1 MGICVKLSIFFQ
13 VGASSIFLIMDS
25 TDFPPMSTLPCY
37 FDYAATTPVDDR
49 VIQAMVTC
57 LGREGTFG
65 NPASSSH
72 GYGNQARQAVEL
84 ARRQVAE
91 LVGCGAES
99 IIWTSGA
106 TESNNLAI
114 KGIAQRATGSRRHL
128 ITSRIEH
135 KAVVDTVSQLEQAG
149 FPVTWLEP
157 DHQGLIHPEAVRQ
170 ALRAD
175 TLLVSLM
182 MVNNEL
188 GTLTDIAAIGEL
200 VRAHGAIFHVDA
212 AQGAGKL
219 AIDLNTLAVDL
230 MSFSAH
236 KIYGPKG
243 IGALYV
249 GERARPLLEAQI
261 HGGGH
266 EQGFRSGT
274 LATHQIVGMGSAYA
288 LASAE
293 MIDEVQRITELSAQL
308 RQGLLQLPGV
318 SLNGDPLQ
326 RVPHTLNICVDKA
339 GFNALSLSG
348 DIAVSSTSA
357 CNSASSGASHVLLA
371 LGLTQAQAGSSLR
384 LSLGRYTQAADV
396 EKAIAVIAQ
405 RLSTQAATFW

>member
-1 MGICVKLSIFFQ
+1 
-13 VGASSIFLIMDS
+13 
-25 TDFPPMSTLPCY
+25 MSTLPCY

-72 GYGNQARQAVEL
+72 TYGNQARQAVEL

-91 LVGCGAES
+91 LIGSDAES
-99 IIWTSGA
+99 VIWTSGA

-114 KGIAQRATGSRRHL
+114 KGIAQGAKAPRRHL
-128 ITSRIEH
+128 ITSVIEH
-135 KAVVDTVSQLEQAG
+135 KAVIDTVRQLEQAG
-149 FPVTWLEP
+149 FPVTWLQP
-157 DHQGLIHPEAVRQ
+157 DNQGLIQPEAVRQ
-170 ALRAD
+170 ALRDD

-182 MVNNEL
+182 LVNNEL
-188 GTLTDIAAIGEL
+188 GTVTDIAAIGQM
-200 VRAHGAIFHVDA
+200 VREHGAIFHVDA

-219 AIDLNTLAVDL
+219 AIDLKALAVDL

-236 KIYGPKG
+236 KTYGPKG

-249 GERARPLLEAQI
+249 GERARTLLEAQM

-266 EQGFRSGT
+266 EQGYRSGT
-274 LATHQIVGMGSAYA
+274 LATHQIVGMGAAYA

-293 MIDEVQRITELSAQL
+293 MNEEVLRIGELSAQL
-308 RQGLLQLPGV
+308 RDGLLQLPGV

-326 RVPHTLNICVDKA
+326 RIPHTLNICVDSP
-339 GFNALSLSG
+339 GFNVMSLAN
-348 DIAVSSTSA
+348 DLAVSSTSA
-357 CNSASSGASHVLLA
+357 CNSASSAVSHVLLA
-371 LGLTQAQAGSSLR
+371 LGLTQGQAGSSLR
-384 LSLGRYTQAADV
+384 LSLGRYTQAEDV
-396 EKAIAVIAQ
+396 EKAIAAIAGRVNSQ
-405 RLSTQAATFW
+405 PTTFW

>member
-1 MGICVKLSIFFQ
+1 MK
-13 VGASSIFLIMDS
+13 
-25 TDFPPMSTLPCY
+25 TLPCY

-72 GYGNQARQAVEL
+72 AYGNQARQAVEL

-91 LVGCGAES
+91 LVGCSADDLV
-99 IIWTSGA
+99 WTSGA

-114 KGIAQRATGSRRHL
+114 KGLALNPHHTARRHL
-128 ITSRIEH
+128 ITSTIEH
-135 KAVVDTVSQLEQAG
+135 KAVIDTVRQLELAG
-149 FPVTWLEP
+149 CPVTWLEP
-157 DHQGLIHPEAVRQ
+157 DHRGLIHPDAVSQ
-170 ALRAD
+170 ALRDD

-182 MVNNEL
+182 LVNNEL
-188 GTLTDIAAIGEL
+188 GTVTDIAAIGEI
-200 VRAHGAIFHVDA
+200 VREHGALFHVDA

-219 AIDLNTLAVDL
+219 PIDLSALPVDL

-236 KIYGPKG
+236 KTYGPKG

-249 GERARPLLEAQI
+249 DDRARPLLEAQM

-266 EQGFRSGT
+266 EQGYRSGT
-274 LATHQIVGMGSAYA
+274 LATHQIVGMGAAYA

-293 MIDEVQRITELSAQL
+293 MAEEVTRIDRLSAQL
-308 RQGLLQLPGV
+308 REGLLGLEGI
-318 SLNGDPLQ
+318 SLNGDPQQ
-326 RVPHTLNICVDKA
+326 RIPHTLNLCIDRP
-339 GFNALSLSG
+339 GFNVASLAS
-348 DIAVSSTSA
+348 DLAVSSTSA
-357 CNSASSGASHVLLA
+357 CNSASSSVSHVLLA

-384 LSLGRYTQAADV
+384 LSLGRYTTEGDV
-396 EKAIAVIAQ
+396 EKAIAVIAEKA
-405 RLSTQAATFW
+405 RAQATTFW

>member
-1 MGICVKLSIFFQ
+1 
-13 VGASSIFLIMDS
+13 
-25 TDFPPMSTLPCY
+25 MSTLPCY

-49 VIQAMVTC
+49 VIQAMVAC

-65 NPASSSH
+65 NPASNSH
-72 GYGNQARQAVEL
+72 TYGNQARRAVEL
-84 ARRQVAE
+84 ARRQVGE
-91 LVGCGAES
+91 LVGTDAES
-99 IIWTSGA
+99 LIWTSGA

-114 KGIAQRATGSRRHL
+114 KGITCGAKGPRRHL

-135 KAVVDTVSQLEQAG
+135 KAVVDTVRQLEQAG
-149 FPVTWLEP
+149 YPVTWLEP
-157 DHQGLIHPEAVRQ
+157 DIQGLIQPEAVRQ
-170 ALRAD
+170 ALRED

-182 MVNNEL
+182 LVNNEL
-188 GTLTDIAAIGEL
+188 GTVTDIATIGQL
-200 VRAHGAIFHVDA
+200 VRNQGALFHVDA

-219 AIDLNTLAVDL
+219 AIDLNALPVDL

-236 KIYGPKG
+236 KTYGPKG

-274 LATHQIVGMGSAYA
+274 LATHQIVGMGAAFA

-293 MIDEVQRITELSAQL
+293 MAEELQRISTLSALL
-308 RQGLLQLPGV
+308 RNGLLALPGV
-318 SLNGDPLQ
+318 SLNGDPQQ
-326 RVPHTLNICVDKA
+326 RVPHTLNICVDSP
-339 GFNALSLSG
+339 GFTAMSLSSEL
-348 DIAVSSTSA
+348 AVSSTSA

-371 LGLTQAQAGSSLR
+371 MGLSPAQAGSSLR
-384 LSLGRYTQAADV
+384 LSLGRYTQAADI
-396 EKAIAVIAQ
+396 EKAIAVIAG
-405 RLSTQAATFW
+405 RLSAPSATFW

>member
-1 MGICVKLSIFFQ
+1 
-13 VGASSIFLIMDS
+13 
-25 TDFPPMSTLPCY
+25 MSTLPCY

-114 KGIAQRATGSRRHL
+114 KGIAQSAKGPRRHL

-157 DHQGLIHPEAVRQ
+157 DHQGLIQPEAVRQ
-170 ALRAD
+170 ALRED

-200 VRAHGAIFHVDA
+200 VREHGAIFHVDA

-219 AIDLNTLAVDL
+219 GIDLNALAVDL

-293 MIDEVQRITELSAQL
+293 MVDEVQRISELSTQL
-308 RQGLLQLPGV
+308 REGLLQLPGV

-339 GFNALSLSG
+339 GFNALSLAG

-371 LGLTQAQAGSSLR
+371 LGLSQAQAGSSLR

-405 RLSTQAATFW
+405 RLSSQATTFW

>member
-1 MGICVKLSIFFQ
+1 
-13 VGASSIFLIMDS
+13 
-25 TDFPPMSTLPCY
+25 MSTLPCY

-49 VIQAMVTC
+49 VIQAMVMC

-72 GYGNQARQAVEL
+72 GYGNQARQSVEL

-114 KGIAQRATGSRRHL
+114 KGIAQRATGPRRHL

-157 DHQGLIHPEAVRQ
+157 DGQGLIQPDAVRQ
-170 ALRAD
+170 ALRED

-200 VRAHGAIFHVDA
+200 VREHGAIFHVDA

-219 AIDLNTLAVDL
+219 AIDLNALAVDL

-293 MIDEVQRITELSAQL
+293 MAEEVHRITELSTQL
-308 RQGLLQLPGV
+308 REGLLQLPGV

-339 GFNALSLSG
+339 SFNAVSLAG

-371 LGLTQAQAGSSLR
+371 LGLTQVQAGSSLR

-405 RLSTQAATFW
+405 RLSSQATTFW

>member
-1 MGICVKLSIFFQ
+1 
-13 VGASSIFLIMDS
+13 
-25 TDFPPMSTLPCY
+25 MSTLPCY

-72 GYGNQARQAVEL
+72 TYGNQARQAVEL

-91 LVGCGAES
+91 LIGSDAES
-99 IIWTSGA
+99 VIWTSGA

-114 KGIAQRATGSRRHL
+114 KGIAQGAKGPRRHL
-128 ITSRIEH
+128 ITSVIEH
-135 KAVVDTVSQLEQAG
+135 KAVIDTVRQLEQAG
-149 FPVTWLEP
+149 FPVTWLQP
-157 DHQGLIHPEAVRQ
+157 DNQGLIQPEAVRQ
-170 ALRAD
+170 ALRDD

-182 MVNNEL
+182 LVNNEL
-188 GTLTDIAAIGEL
+188 GTVTDIAAIGQM
-200 VRAHGAIFHVDA
+200 VREHGAIFHVDA

-219 AIDLNTLAVDL
+219 AIDLKALAVDL

-236 KIYGPKG
+236 KTYGPKG

-249 GERARPLLEAQI
+249 GERARTLLAAQM

-266 EQGFRSGT
+266 EQGYRSGT
-274 LATHQIVGMGSAYA
+274 LATHQIVGMGAAYA

-293 MIDEVQRITELSAQL
+293 MAEEVLRIGELSAHL
-308 RQGLLQLPGV
+308 RDGLLQLPGV

-326 RVPHTLNICVDKA
+326 RIPHTLNICVDSP
-339 GFNALSLSG
+339 GFSVMSLTN
-348 DIAVSSTSA
+348 DLAVSSTSA
-357 CNSASSGASHVLLA
+357 CNSASSAVSHVLLA
-371 LGLTQAQAGSSLR
+371 LGLTQGQAGSSLR
-384 LSLGRYTQAADV
+384 LSLGRYTQAEDV
-396 EKAIAVIAQ
+396 EKAIAAIAGRVNSQ
-405 RLSTQAATFW
+405 PTTFW

>member
-1 MGICVKLSIFFQ
+1 
-13 VGASSIFLIMDS
+13 
-25 TDFPPMSTLPCY
+25 MSTLPCY

-72 GYGNQARQAVEL
+72 TYGNQARQAVEL

-91 LVGCGAES
+91 LIGSDAES
-99 IIWTSGA
+99 VIWTSGA

-114 KGIAQRATGSRRHL
+114 KGIAQGAKGPRRHL
-128 ITSRIEH
+128 ITSVIEH
-135 KAVVDTVSQLEQAG
+135 KAVIDTVRQLEQAG
-149 FPVTWLEP
+149 FPVTWLQP
-157 DHQGLIHPEAVRQ
+157 DNQGLIQPEAVRQ
-170 ALRAD
+170 ALRDD

-182 MVNNEL
+182 LVNNEL
-188 GTLTDIAAIGEL
+188 GTVTDIAAIGQM
-200 VRAHGAIFHVDA
+200 VREHGAIFHVDA

-219 AIDLNTLAVDL
+219 AIDLKALAVDL

-236 KIYGPKG
+236 KSYGPKG

-249 GERARPLLEAQI
+249 GERARTLLEAQM

-266 EQGFRSGT
+266 EQGYRSGT
-274 LATHQIVGMGSAYA
+274 LATHQIVGMGAAYA

-293 MIDEVQRITELSAQL
+293 MAEEVLRIGELSAHL
-308 RQGLLQLPGV
+308 RDGLLQLPGV

-326 RVPHTLNICVDKA
+326 RIPHTLNICVDSP
-339 GFNALSLSG
+339 GFNVMSLAN
-348 DIAVSSTSA
+348 DLAVSSTSA
-357 CNSASSGASHVLLA
+357 CNSASSAVSHVLLA
-371 LGLTQAQAGSSLR
+371 LGLTQGQAGSSLR
-384 LSLGRYTQAADV
+384 LSLGRYTQAEDV
-396 EKAIAVIAQ
+396 EKAIAAIAGRVNSQ
-405 RLSTQAATFW
+405 PTTFW

>member
-1 MGICVKLSIFFQ
+1 
-13 VGASSIFLIMDS
+13 
-25 TDFPPMSTLPCY
+25 MSTLPCY

-65 NPASSSH
+65 NPASNSH
-72 GYGNQARQAVEL
+72 AYGNQARQAVEL

-91 LVGCGAES
+91 LIGSDAES
-99 IIWTSGA
+99 VIWTSGA

-114 KGIAQRATGSRRHL
+114 KGIALSAKGPRRHL

-135 KAVVDTVSQLEQAG
+135 KAVVDTVRQLEQAG
-149 FPVTWLEP
+149 YPVTWLEP
-157 DHQGLIHPEAVRQ
+157 DSQGLIQPEAVRQ
-170 ALRAD
+170 ALRDD

-182 MVNNEL
+182 LVNNEL
-188 GTLTDIAAIGEL
+188 GTVTDIAAIGQT
-200 VRAHGAIFHVDA
+200 VREHGAIFHVDA

-219 AIDLNTLAVDL
+219 AIDLKSLAVDL

-236 KIYGPKG
+236 KTYGPKG

-274 LATHQIVGMGSAYA
+274 LATHQIVGMGAAYA

-293 MIDEVQRITELSAQL
+293 MNEEVLRIGELSAQL
-308 RQGLLQLPGV
+308 RDGLLQLPGV
-318 SLNGDPLQ
+318 TLNGDPLQ
-326 RVPHTLNICVDKA
+326 RLPHTLNICVDSP
-339 GFNALSLSG
+339 GFNVMSLSSEL
-348 DIAVSSTSA
+348 AVSSTSA
-357 CNSASSGASHVLLA
+357 CNSASSAVSHVLLA

-384 LSLGRYTQAADV
+384 LSLGRYTQPQDV
-396 EKAIAVIAQ
+396 EKAIAVIAGRVNSQ
-405 RLSTQAATFW
+405 PTTFW